1 MKLLTPS
8 LSLLFGPVAVSLCRS
23 VILGCDVAT
32 HVVVVTIKG
41 GGHCVVDKARSPSY
55 M

>member
-8 LSLLFGPVAVSLCRS
+8 LSFGPVAVSPCRS

-32 HVVVVTIKG
+32 HVVVVTVGG
-41 GGHCVVDKARSPSY
+41 GGHCIVDKARPPSY
-55 M
+55 T